1 MGNFIRIYGLFSQQ
15 SIYFYFA
22 YQIILLYVL
31 PIVTELGWST
41 HGSFSATPSVSE
53 GESSLKA
60 NSSNSSRT
68 ASNASQME
76 VN

>member
-22 YQIILLYVL
+22 YQMLYVL

-41 HGSFSATPSVSE
+41 HGSFSANPSVSE

-60 NSSNSSRT
+60 NSSNSSRI

>member
-1 MGNFIRIYGLFSQQ
+1 MVCFLNKAFTFILLIRC
-15 SIYFYFA
+15 
-22 YQIILLYVL
+22 ILLYVL

-76 VN
+76 VIEELKKV